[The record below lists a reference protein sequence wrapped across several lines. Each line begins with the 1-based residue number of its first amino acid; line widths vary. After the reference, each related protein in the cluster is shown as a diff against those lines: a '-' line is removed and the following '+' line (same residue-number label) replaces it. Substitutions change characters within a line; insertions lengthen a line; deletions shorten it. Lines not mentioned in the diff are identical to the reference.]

1 MSSATPANLASTV
14 RASRV
19 VTSSWGLAWRRFKR
33 HKVALVGGSVVLLFA
48 LLAVAA
54 PWISPYDY
62 RDQNRQLRLSAPSM
76 DLSPQMATEKCL
88 VSSTVFWE
96 CGVHPF
102 GTDDLGRDILTRV
115 LHGGRISLMVGFVAA
130 FLSTLLGS
138 LLGAFAGYTGG
149 KLDSIISR
157 FVDIMLSLPQIPLLL
172 ILSALL
178 SNRQVALGQMLDQ
191 ALGDAKSIVIII
203 TVIIS
208 FSWMS
213 TARLVRGEVLSL
225 KQREFSDAAKALGAS
240 HLRIVL
246 RHLLPNAVAVIIV
259 QFSLMMGEAIL
270 VESGLSFLGLGIQ
283 PPAVSWGN
291 MLAGAQ
297 GLLFRTNGIYVA
309 LFPGFF
315 IFLTV
320 LCFNLL
326 GDGLRDAM
334 DPRSIR

>member
-1 MSSATPANLASTV
+1 MSSSTPALSP
-14 RASRV
+14 RAKRSSRD
-19 VTSSWGLAWRRFKR
+19 VTSSWGLAWQRFKR
-33 HKVALVGGSVVLLFA
+33 HKVALGGGFVVFLFA

-54 PWISPYDY
+54 PWLSPYDY
-62 RDQNRQLRLSAPSM
+62 RDQNRQLRFSAPSLE
-76 DLSPQMATEKCL
+76 LSQQLATEKCL
-88 VSSTVFWE
+88 VPRMAFWE

-102 GTDDLGRDILTRV
+102 GTDQLGRDTLTRV
-115 LHGGRISLMVGFVAA
+115 FHGGRISLLVGFFAA

-138 LLGAFAGYTGG
+138 LLGAFAGYAGG
-149 KLDSIISR
+149 KLDSVISR

-178 SNRQVALGQMLDQ
+178 SNREVVLGQILDQ
-191 ALGDAKSIVIII
+191 MLGGSKSIVIII
-203 TVIIS
+203 TVIIA
-208 FSWMS
+208 FSWM
-213 TARLVRGEVLSL
+213 TAARLVRGEILSL
-225 KQREFSDAAKALGAS
+225 KQREFSDAARALGAS

-283 PPAVSWGN
+283 EPAVSWGN
-291 MLAGAQ
+291 MLSGAQ
-297 GLLFRTNGIYVA
+297 GFLFRTNGVYQAI
-309 LFPGFF
+309 FPGLF

-334 DPRSIR
+334 DPRNIR